1 MSWSNLFEW
10 IWKPTST
17 FVETPYLSFKASLT
31 NSQLS
36 GSYRSY
42 NQVRELLELEN
53 WCQIQI
59 WKWDQ
64 GVIDDLPRFLLTA
77 RVLLILEITASAQ
90 WVEILS
96 GGKFHSYIASE
107 NLLIRF
113 GKGNLPCLQCKV
125 KALAMPSFWPEG
137 IDNAFILSKNQ
148 CECLS
153 FWPEGIANAFLF
165 TLDGK
170 FSLTIGMIMPLGW
183 GEVTGIIPK
192 LVTQGPFWFPTRKR
206 RKNLLRRA

>member
-1 MSWSNLFEW
+1 MLHNGV
-10 IWKPTST
+10 K
-17 FVETPYLSFKASLT
+17 SFLK
-31 NSQLS
+31 Q
-36 GSYRSY
+36 
-42 NQVRELLELEN
+42 
-53 WCQIQI
+53 
-59 WKWDQ
+59 
-64 GVIDDLPRFLLTA
+64 
-77 RVLLILEITASAQ
+77 
-90 WVEILS
+90 
-96 GGKFHSYIASE
+96 HSYIASE

-137 IDNAFILSKNQ
+137 IDNAFILRKNQ

-165 TLDGK
+165 TLNGK

-192 LVTQGPFWFPTRKR
+192 LVTQGPFGFPTRHLWLHHLWLVGNPNGLSLGIIFSFHSWQATRERKKPVPLPQPKGIKTLHVALTKR
-206 RKNLLRRA
+206 PLTQFKLTLQSTGSKSLLSWYILWPTGWY

>member
-1 MSWSNLFEW
+1 MTPEGIGSWTRKCFLN
-10 IWKPTST
+10 
-17 FVETPYLSFKASLT
+17 VYLNVFAAACSPERTL
-31 NSQLS
+31 
-36 GSYRSY
+36 
-42 NQVRELLELEN
+42 
-53 WCQIQI
+53 
-59 WKWDQ
+59 
-64 GVIDDLPRFLLTA
+64 
-77 RVLLILEITASAQ
+77 
-90 WVEILS
+90 
-96 GGKFHSYIASE
+96 HSYIVSE

-113 GKGNLPCLQCKV
+113 GKGNLPCLQCNV

-148 CECLS
+148 CECLP

-192 LVTQGPFWFPTRKR
+192 LVTQGPFWFPTCHSW
-206 RKNLLRRA
+206 LRHLWLVGNPNGLSWLVGNYFFPFTRGKPLVKGKSPCLCLSLKALRQCHAVSNNGSSIAILDRSRGD

>member
-1 MSWSNLFEW
+1 MGAVRND
-10 IWKPTST
+10 K
-17 FVETPYLSFKASLT
+17 T
-31 NSQLS
+31 NSLCLIPILSQLQS
-36 GSYRSY
+36 WTTVSNRFHHSST
-42 NQVRELLELEN
+42 L
-53 WCQIQI
+53 
-59 WKWDQ
+59 
-64 GVIDDLPRFLLTA
+64 DDETSFLLCIHF
-77 RVLLILEITASAQ
+77 VS
-90 WVEILS
+90 V
-96 GGKFHSYIASE
+96 HSYIISE
-107 NLLIRF
+107 NLLTRF
-113 GKGNLPCLQCKV
+113 CKGNLPCLQCKV

-192 LVTQGPFWFPTRKR
+192 LVTQGPFRFPTCDTWRIQMGFCDSLGIIGKSPC
-206 RKNLLRRA
+206 LRLSLKASRHCF